1 MATHAT
7 HPWHFFRAGGFNQVK
22 LDTGADLAHLDQL
35 DPKLWVALACP
46 AHGLEFDERTLELLD
61 TDRDGRIRVPEVIA
75 AAKWATSLLKDPDDL
90 LRGSATLPLAAID
103 ARTPEG
109 QQLLASARQ
118 TLSNLGRPEAEA
130 ISLEDT
136 ADTERIFAA
145 TRFNGDGI
153 IPVAAAEDPELQAA
167 IADIIA
173 CLGPVPDRSGAPGV
187 SLAMVEQFFTE
198 AQGFADGWRQAEAD
212 PALLPLGPATPAAFA
227 ALQAVR
233 GKVDDYFTRCRLAAF
248 DPRALPALNRPPSDY
263 LAWSGRELSRSGAE
277 AVDFPL
283 ARIAPGQPLPL
294 DAPDAGNGPNPPGTG
309 LNPAWAEAMAALRL
323 EVVLPVLGERGVL
336 SEADWRVLE
345 DRFAGFAAWSA
356 GQAWDRVEPLGLPR
370 VRELLASGAQAAITA
385 LIARDQALEPEADA
399 IAAVE
404 KLIRFH
410 RDLYA
415 LCCNFVNFK
424 TFYDRG
430 APAVFQAGTLYLD
443 QRSCELTLP
452 VQDTGRHAAMAGL
465 AGAYL
470 AYCDCVSPVTGAHR
484 TVVAILS
491 QGDDDNLMV
500 GRNGIF
506 FDRKGRDYDA
516 TITRIVSNPIS
527 LRQAFWAPY
536 KKLVRLV
543 EQQIAKR
550 ANAAGAESEAQL
562 ARVAE
567 GGAAGT
573 AGPVGPAG
581 SVRKED
587 KKIDVGTVAALGV
600 AVGAISTALAYFLGL
615 FKGIASWQ
623 FPLLAAALVLM
634 VSLPSMVLAFMQL
647 RKRNLGPILD
657 ANGWAVNA
665 KARIT
670 VPFGTSLTGIAR
682 LPPGATVEA
691 GDRFAEKASVWPR
704 LLLAAFLLWWLHAYL
719 RDEGWIY
726 RWTDGRWG
734 RSPAEVVRS
743 AAGR

>member
-22 LDTGADLAHLDQL
+22 LDSGADLAHLDQL

-46 AHGLEFDERTLELLD
+46 ARGLEFDERTLELLD
-61 TDRDGRIRVPEVIA
+61 TDHDGRIRVPEVIA

-90 LRGSATLPLAAID
+90 LRGAETLPLAAID
-103 ARTPEG
+103 TRTPEG

-118 TLSNLGRPEAEA
+118 TLLNLGRPEAET

-167 IADIIA
+167 IADILA
-173 CLGPVPDRSGAPGV
+173 CLGPVADRSGAPGV

-198 AQGFADGWRQAEAD
+198 ARGFKEGWRVAEAD
-212 PALLPLGPATPAAFA
+212 PALLPLGAATPAAFA

-233 GKVDDYFTRCRLAAF
+233 GKVDDYFTRCRLAAY
-248 DPRALPALNRPPSDY
+248 DARALPALNRPPSDY
-263 LAWSGRELSRSGAE
+263 LAWAGRELSRSGTE

-283 ARIAPGQPLPL
+283 ARIAPGQALPL
-294 DAPDAGNGPNPPGTG
+294 DAPDAQDAQDAHSTG
-309 LNPAWAEAMAALRL
+309 LNPAWAGAMAALRRD
-323 EVVLPVLGERGVL
+323 VVLPCLGELAEL
-336 SEADWRVLE
+336 SEAAWRGLE
-345 DRFAGFAAWSA
+345 DRFAGFAAWSEA
-356 GQAWDRVEPLGLPR
+356 QTWDRVAPLGLAR
-370 VRELLASGAQAAITA
+370 VRELLAGDAQAAITA
-385 LIARDQALEPEADA
+385 LIARDQALEPEANA

-404 KLIRFH
+404 KLIRYH

-424 TFYDRG
+424 IFYDRG
-430 APAVFQAGTLYLD
+430 APAMFQAGTLYLD

-452 VQDTGRHAAMAGL
+452 VEDTGRHAAMAGL

-470 AYCDCVSPVTGAHR
+470 AYCDCVNPATGGRR

-550 ANAAGAESEAQL
+550 ATAAGADSHTQL

-567 GGAAGT
+567 GPMAGAAG
-573 AGPVGPAG
+573 PA
-581 SVRKED
+581 RKED

-634 VSLPSMVLAFMQL
+634 ISLPSVVLAFMQL

-691 GDRFAEKASVWPR
+691 GDRFAEKASVWPKV
-704 LLLAAFLLWWLHAYL
+704 LLAVFLLWWLHAYL

-734 RSPAEVVRS
+734 RSPAEVARS